1 MGCFSFIPTL
11 VANLLLVLRLAKIVY
26 YGCNKNT
33 SVGLLKGAFVMK
45 KSSFVALILG
55 TVSGVLFALGM
66 CMALLP
72 EWNAF
77 TEGVIF
83 GAVGIVLGII
93 TALIWCKMEN
103 KKLPKMNGKNVLRIL
118 YAIISALVL
127 GVGMCMCL
135 VWQQII
141 WGTLVGLLGIIML
154 IALIPMIKGIK

>member
-1 MGCFSFIPTL
+1 
-11 VANLLLVLRLAKIVY
+11 
-26 YGCNKNT
+26 
-33 SVGLLKGAFVMK
+33 MK

-93 TALIWCKMEN
+93 TLLIFCKMEN
-103 KKLPKMNGKNVLRIL
+103 KKLPKINGKNLFRIIYAVASVLIL
-118 YAIISALVL
+118 GL
-127 GVGMCMCL
+127 GMCMCL
-135 VWQQII
+135 VWSQIVL
-141 WGTLVGLLGIIML
+141 GTLVGLLGIVML
-154 IALIPMIKGIK
+154 IALIPMIKGLK

>member
-1 MGCFSFIPTL
+1 
-11 VANLLLVLRLAKIVY
+11 
-26 YGCNKNT
+26 
-33 SVGLLKGAFVMK
+33 MK
-45 KSSFVALILG
+45 KSSFVALIMG

-77 TEGVIF
+77 TEGIIF
-83 GAVGIVLGII
+83 GGVGIVLSII

-103 KKLPKMNGKNVLRIL
+103 KKLPKINGKNVFRIV
-118 YAIISALVL
+118 YAIIGALVL

-135 VWQQII
+135 VWEQII
-141 WGTLVGLLGIIML
+141 LGTLVGLLGIIML

>member
-1 MGCFSFIPTL
+1 
-11 VANLLLVLRLAKIVY
+11 
-26 YGCNKNT
+26 
-33 SVGLLKGAFVMK
+33 MK

-55 TVSGVLFALGM
+55 TVSGMLFALGM

-77 TEGVIF
+77 KEGIIF
-83 GAVGIVLGII
+83 GAVGIVLGLI
-93 TALIWCKMEN
+93 TALIWCKMEH
-103 KKLPKMNGKNVLRIL
+103 KKLPKMNGKNVLRTI
-118 YAIISALVL
+118 YAIVAVLVL

>member
-1 MGCFSFIPTL
+1 
-11 VANLLLVLRLAKIVY
+11 
-26 YGCNKNT
+26 
-33 SVGLLKGAFVMK
+33 MK
-45 KSSFVALILG
+45 KSNFFALIMG

-83 GAVGIVLGII
+83 GGVGIVLGII

-103 KKLPKMNGKNVLRIL
+103 KKLPKLNVKNIFRII
-118 YAIISALVL
+118 YAVVAVLVL

-135 VWQQII
+135 VWEQIV
-141 WGTLVGLLGIIML
+141 WGTLVGLLGIVML
-154 IALIPMIKGIK
+154 IALIPMVKGLK